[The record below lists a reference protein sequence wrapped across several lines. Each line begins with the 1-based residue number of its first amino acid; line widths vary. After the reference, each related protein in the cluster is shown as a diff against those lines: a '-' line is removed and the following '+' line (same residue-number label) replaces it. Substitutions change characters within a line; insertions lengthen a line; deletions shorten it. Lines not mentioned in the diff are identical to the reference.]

1 MLAFEFYIIFLLS
14 EPYLNVHF
22 NGLPAGIMNHYR
34 DMYGAGQNRKNIK
47 KILALKVL
55 EWDMY
60 NVDDVD
66 YNKVD
71 ASQDQVTNL
80 PAERTAGRPHSDELT
95 DVDDNH
101 AVEQSD
107 VINYEAEHPAG
118 MDVGL
123 GDKDIKPA
131 RTLTRLERRVKRHC
145 H

>member
-1 MLAFEFYIIFLLS
+1 MAQVQIKKKIKNLAF
-14 EPYLNVHF
+14 
-22 NGLPAGIMNHYR
+22 
-34 DMYGAGQNRKNIK
+34 
-47 KILALKVL
+47 KVL
-55 EWDMY
+55 EWDMN
-60 NVDDVD
+60 NVDDVEYD
-66 YNKVD
+66 KVD

-80 PAERTAGRPHSDELT
+80 PAERTVGHPQSDELM

-101 AVEQSD
+101 AEEQSD

-131 RTLTRLERRVKRHC
+131 RTLTRLERKVKRHG